1 MKGIATPAFWMLR
14 RATGVRVYHVFAATL
29 MVVAA
34 LLAMAVPFWWLG
46 THAASSTGVIGV
58 LLIAG
63 AYLASA
69 TVLLGFS
76 VVLLWRALV
85 SRVRRTLFVTYP

>member
-14 RATGVRVYHVFAATL
+14 RATGVRLYHLFVAVFAVA
-29 MVVAA
+29 AA
-34 LLAMAVPFWWLG
+34 LLALALPFWWLG
-46 THAASSTGVIGV
+46 THAAGSAGVIGV
-58 LLIAG
+58 ILILA

-69 TVLLGFS
+69 TVVMGFS

-85 SRVRRTLFVTYP
+85 VRVRRNLGIV